1 MSGEIGWQM
10 ALLLSLTLGVPGL
23 IMLAVGIVTAT
34 RAKGQADA
42 CTAVVTG
49 YVSDHRF
56 FGSGDTDGIAPV
68 VSYVVGGRRYEV
80 MRRFRSVSSMRVSLP
95 WGPPSE
101 AQLWV
106 TPDDVLHVRSKGSRI
121 DFFTPARRLWPV
133 GMPMPVYYNPDK
145 PWQAYAEVKNPTA
158 SPLAVLGM
166 VLIGVGAMLLF
177 VLAPM
182 LFFLLQ
188 R

>member
-1 MSGEIGWQM
+1 MSGEITWQM
-10 ALLLSLTLGVPGL
+10 ALLISLAPGVPGL
-23 IMLAVGIVTAT
+23 IMLAVGIIAMT
-34 RAKGQADA
+34 RTRNKADA

-49 YVSDHRF
+49 YVSDHRR

-80 MRRFRSVSSMRVSLP
+80 MRRFRGVSSMRVSLP
-95 WGPPSE
+95 WLKPTE

-106 TPDDVLHVRSKGSRI
+106 TPNDVPHVKCMGGCV
-121 DFFTPARRLWPV
+121 DFCTPARRLWPL

-145 PWQAYAEVKNPTA
+145 PWQAYAEVKNPSA
-158 SPLAVLGM
+158 SPLAVVATVFTGL
-166 VLIGVGAMLLF
+166 GAMLLLI
-177 VLAPM
+177 LAPM
-182 LFFLLQ
+182 LFFLVQ